1 MRTLTIMENFPKSSV
16 KEVFDILYGKELV
29 IAYQESQGNKSVEVS
44 EWEEITTG
52 EDKAKEKVKWKR
64 NLKYTVPIDVPLLK
78 VIREGIGMVETIAQ
92 TQEIATLKDNVYEIT
107 AVCELSGPPMCGKV
121 QVDPV
126 VQVRSDP
133 KTPGVGH
140 VEIKIE
146 FGFNVWGLSSIV
158 ESSMESAVK
167 KGFEYLLKMAKE
179 WATEGSPTRPTNGP
193 PTKATEDQL
202 VPEESGHQPTAK
214 ARED

>member
-126 VQVRSDP
+126 VPVRSDP

-158 ESSMESAVK
+158 ESSMESGVK

-179 WATEGSPTRPTNGP
+179 WATE
-193 PTKATEDQL
+193 
-202 VPEESGHQPTAK
+202 V
-214 ARED
+214 